1 MRKEG
6 AALEASVY
14 DHDNISAS
22 DMLGRATVPLHELL
36 QYVSTGTI
44 DLTLEGT
51 KKKKGDKP
59 SILKMTFAYTD
70 AAAAAGGAAAAAA
83 AAAHGAPPSGAPP
96 AHTFTHTYKPGSI
109 GLGFQGAATKENKGN
124 GREPGMIVSSV
135 KAGGQSEAHG
145 DNAADERSKIV
156 PGDRITKVNNVNIEG
171 MVRADALLAIKN
183 AMKNQFTL
191 TFCRSEALVIV
202 DEGKGSQGDKGD
214 KGGKG
219 GGMDGGS
226 THAGAKASEKMREVF
241 TQLDRDKSGSVNAR
255 ELLVGLRKHPEMAE
269 YLHLPMHV
277 RQEKRRVEYIIS
289 CVSVC
294 VCVCACAKWRGAK
307 DNEPKDWV
315 DVVASGGLGTSDA
328 NACASEI
335 ISRFVREGV
344 LWGGCSVGR
353 GTRSTSRVGPL
364 EPASCN

>member
-14 DHDNISAS
+14 DHDKISAS

-59 SILKMTFAYTD
+59 SILKMSFAYTD

-83 AAAHGAPPSGAPP
+83 AAAHGAPPAGAPPAGAPPSGAPPTGSNPLAHIPFAKDTGKEGWNP

-109 GLGFQGAATKENKGN
+109 GLGFQGATKENKGK
-124 GREPGMIVSSV
+124 GKQHGMVVSSV

-145 DNAADERSKIV
+145 DNAADDRSRIV
-156 PGDRITKVNNVNIEG
+156 PGDRITKVNEVDIEG

-183 AMKNQFTL
+183 AMKDRFTL

-202 DEGKGSQGDKGD
+202 DGSKGSQGG
-214 KGGKG
+214 KGGRGGTG

-226 THAGAKASEKMREVF
+226 THVGAKASAHMREVF
-241 TQLDRDKSGSVNAR
+241 TQLDRDKSGSVNVR

-277 RQEKRRVEYIIS
+277 RQEKRRV
-289 CVSVC
+289 
-294 VCVCACAKWRGAK
+294 
-307 DNEPKDWV
+307 
-315 DVVASGGLGTSDA
+315 
-328 NACASEI
+328 
-335 ISRFVREGV
+335 
-344 LWGGCSVGR
+344 
-353 GTRSTSRVGPL
+353 
-364 EPASCN
+364 